1 MKDQEIANGV
11 SQYLAERG
19 ALAVSTQQKSGMRIL
34 ACYRGIFVAV
44 QIRKPGKRMT
54 HKQLEFSRQVG
65 RAGGI
70 HIVANGA
77 ADVRRVMTTMDSW
90 MMHIHDNGAR
100 PTKENK
106 RNRA

>member
-1 MKDQEIANGV
+1 MKDQEIVNDI
-11 SQYLAERG
+11 SQYLQDRG
-19 ALAVSTQQKSGMRIL
+19 ALAISKKQKAGALVI
-34 ACYRGIFVAV
+34 ACYRGIYLAL

-54 HKQLEFSRQVG
+54 NKQLEFSRQVG

-70 HIVANGA
+70 HVVAHKV
-77 ADVRRVMTTMDSW
+77 ADARSALKTMDAW

-106 RNRA
+106 QSRA